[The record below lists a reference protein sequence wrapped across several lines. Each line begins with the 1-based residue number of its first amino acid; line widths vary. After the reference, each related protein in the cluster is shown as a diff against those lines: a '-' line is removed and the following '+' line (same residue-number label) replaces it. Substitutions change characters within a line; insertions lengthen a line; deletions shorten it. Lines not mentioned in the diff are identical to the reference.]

1 MIPEDTRNITKRV
14 ALSCGFVCLRG
25 SPLSSPLAAKRDRLP
40 LALRRVVVR
49 PASALLLLLVCA
61 QLSQA
66 IPLAEYRERVGSA
79 ATALESLSLLYKDEE
94 EEDYAARRAAT
105 LRSVRQDI
113 PPSETVEFSG
123 TTMRVE
129 NAWLHEAL
137 KDYEGLWVSDPR
149 STSTLKRITERLHAL
164 DERLKEVEAGKPEAA
179 AEGKEAGRKRMA
191 TILAR
196 EEYQKKQA
204 EKGMLARLWER
215 FLKWLASLF
224 PETKPLAPSE
234 SRPVSRLAQIIVI
247 ALALAVIAYSV
258 WKFAPRLLRR
268 NGRSKGGERGGA
280 RVVLGETLAPDQT
293 AADLLAEAEALA
305 RAGNL
310 RAAIRKGYI
319 ALLCELGDRKVLSLA
334 QHKTNR
340 DYLRAVENR
349 SALHREMQQ
358 LTTSFENHWYGFAA
372 ATPDDWASFR
382 ARYYE
387 ALRQ

>member
-1 MIPEDTRNITKRV
+1 
-14 ALSCGFVCLRG
+14 
-25 SPLSSPLAAKRDRLP
+25 
-40 LALRRVVVR
+40 
-49 PASALLLLLVCA
+49 
-61 QLSQA
+61 
-66 IPLAEYRERVGSA
+66 
-79 ATALESLSLLYKDEE
+79 
-94 EEDYAARRAAT
+94 
-105 LRSVRQDI
+105 
-113 PPSETVEFSG
+113 
-123 TTMRVE
+123 
-129 NAWLHEAL
+129 
-137 KDYEGLWVSDPR
+137 
-149 STSTLKRITERLHAL
+149 
-164 DERLKEVEAGKPEAA
+164 
-179 AEGKEAGRKRMA
+179 MA

-196 EEYQKKQA
+196 AEYQHKQA

-234 SRPVSRLAQIIVI
+234 SSPVSRLAQIIVI

-268 NGRSKGGERGGA
+268 HGSSKGGERGGA
-280 RVVLGETLAPDQT
+280 RVVLGETLASDQT

-340 DYLRAVENR
+340 DYLRAVEGR

-372 ATPDDWASFR
+372 TTPDDWTSFR